1 MDYRFIGKTGKKAS
15 IIGLG
20 CEHLDQK
27 PYSQVE
33 ETIHAALAGGINYMD
48 VFMPG
53 EEVRQNIAKALGSR
67 RKDVML
73 QGAIGSTDINQQYDI
88 SRDLPTVQ
96 KYFENCLRIFGGYMD
111 VGFLFFVDTQKDLDQ
126 IFAGGIAEYAQ
137 KLKKQGDI
145 GMIGFSSHNPEIAL
159 QMVGTGL
166 PEMMM
171 FSINLAFDLSPSNT
185 PVLDSMFNN
194 WEEESLTTLDPKRL
208 RLYALCEEKGIGI
221 SVMKTLGA
229 GKLSSKDHTPF
240 SAPMSVHQCIHYA
253 LTRPA
258 VYTTLLGCQSRSE
271 VDEAL
276 GYLNASQEERD
287 YIPFLQKLEQNFEGK
302 CVYCNH
308 CLPCPSSIDIAAVNK
323 YLDMAL
329 LHNSGDIPPAIK
341 AHYRHLDAGR
351 SDCIRCGSCEE
362 RCPFKVPIISNME
375 KAAQLLG

>member
-137 KLKKQGDI
+137 SLK
-145 GMIGFSSHNPEIAL
+145 S
-159 QMVGTGL
+159 
-166 PEMMM
+166 
-171 FSINLAFDLSPSNT
+171 
-185 PVLDSMFNN
+185 
-194 WEEESLTTLDPKRL
+194 R
-208 RLYALCEEKGIGI
+208 GI
-221 SVMKTLGA
+221 SA
-229 GKLSSKDHTPF
+229 
-240 SAPMSVHQCIHYA
+240 
-253 LTRPA
+253 
-258 VYTTLLGCQSRSE
+258 
-271 VDEAL
+271 
-276 GYLNASQEERD
+276 
-287 YIPFLQKLEQNFEGK
+287 
-302 CVYCNH
+302 
-308 CLPCPSSIDIAAVNK
+308 
-323 YLDMAL
+323 
-329 LHNSGDIPPAIK
+329 
-341 AHYRHLDAGR
+341 
-351 SDCIRCGSCEE
+351 
-362 RCPFKVPIISNME
+362 
-375 KAAQLLG
+375 